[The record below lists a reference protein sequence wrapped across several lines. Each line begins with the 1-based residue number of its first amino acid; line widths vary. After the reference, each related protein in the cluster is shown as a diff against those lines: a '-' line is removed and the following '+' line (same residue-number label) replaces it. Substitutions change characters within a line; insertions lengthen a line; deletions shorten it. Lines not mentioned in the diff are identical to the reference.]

1 MAELEDVL
9 IQHKNKNQSFAKLP
23 NCKNVQRKK
32 ILEANGFRQE
42 QKAKLRVQCT
52 YYLQQA
58 P

>member
-52 YYLQQA
+52 YYL
-58 P
+58 